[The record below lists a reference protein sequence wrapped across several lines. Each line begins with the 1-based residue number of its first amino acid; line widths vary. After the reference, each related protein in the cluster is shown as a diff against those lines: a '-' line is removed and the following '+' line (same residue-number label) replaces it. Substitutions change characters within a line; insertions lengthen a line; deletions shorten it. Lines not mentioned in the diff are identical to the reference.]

1 MLTRCCGLSVQEV
14 RAHAAQRTRLEE
26 ESEEA
31 KASPFFKG
39 EDVLYIGDAS
49 AGEQNAVITAI
60 HIDNA
65 PDLYVGSSS
74 QRARPSSLAD
84 LPAC

>member
-1 MLTRCCGLSVQEV
+1 MEDT
-14 RAHAAQRTRLEE
+14 APAQRTRLEE

-74 QRARPSSLAD
+74 QRARPASLAD
-84 LPAC
+84 LPTC